1 MTREEFIKKYE
12 LNISVDGKIIRLFDE
27 KAEEYGKLV
36 EQHRKLGDLIEFW
49 LEERDN
55 NKDIFYVIDTFAT
68 EQEHNEYYK
77 EIRVHI
83 RKLIENHII
92 ENDLDKWVL
101 NLKKNDNERY
111 KFVINEAN
119 VKDVLKNIYKK
130 IFDEHRKTG
139 DLIDYLWEFSE
150 NFNLSLK
157 AICASYYNCQIPEE
171 VINQYDSFGLRR
183 LKDSANAER
192 LHNIENYPLE
202 HFILRSLLT
211 SEEDLALDRL
221 VSIISHIEENKNFKA
236 YKYDYKFTYIFKLSQ
251 SPKDSIEYRRY
262 QKIRNKI
269 TKTETLEKLDKSIA
283 KTILISRL
291 KKIGIIAGAAL
302 ILILVGAFAINRAVT
317 KNARMAKKE
326 AQRIERV
333 KVKKTK
339 DIKKA
344 QEYDLRQLE
353 KLSAK
358 KLSKQ
363 ELLVQTAEPTMYV
376 IAPMTYDT
384 KKFSQDNSHDSAMFG
399 FKTVDNSVERLGILE
414 TCITD
419 FENKVDELTGVSFL
433 DRSKISQIE
442 KEHKFQLGDWSNN
455 KKTAEVGKALNA
467 NILLFLDKFTYVD
480 AGSGQYRFE
489 AKFVDVNT
497 MQSSSFVVAYK
508 NPKKKIV
515 TPEVVSQIS
524 FRDFTPISTK
534 NDSFDDELYLKTQN
548 VIRTVQKKDMKIV
561 SPLGAVTKLQI
572 SEFDVNTPKTEFV
585 NASSISFDGFGEL
598 ELDSGS
604 EKKSYSYTFDAN
616 EIFIERNGYNFYTDG
631 KIGVLTVSTDGD
643 YEKFTVFTNNNRD
656 YYLRLGSVELEKAFV
671 NYYLQMVKQ

>member
-12 LNISVDGKIIRLFDE
+12 LNISVDGKIIKLFDE
-27 KAEEYGKLV
+27 KAEEYEKLV
-36 EQHRKLGDLIEFW
+36 EQHRKLGDLIQFW

-55 NKDIFYVIDTFAT
+55 NKDVFYIIDTFAT

-77 EIRVHI
+77 EIRSHI
-83 RKLIENHII
+83 KRLIENHII
-92 ENDLDKWVL
+92 ENDLDQWVL

-111 KFVINEAN
+111 KSVINEEN
-119 VKDVLKNIYKK
+119 VQEVLKDIYKK

-139 DLIDYLWEFSE
+139 DLIDYLWELSE
-150 NFNLSLK
+150 EFNLYFDCVTFESGF
-157 AICASYYNCQIPEE
+157 
-171 VINQYDSFGLRR
+171 V
-183 LKDSANAER
+183 SADKNT
-192 LHNIENYPLE
+192 LE
-202 HFILRSLLT
+202 SILLSLLKK
-211 SEEDLALDRL
+211 EEAADLGFVCDLDRNL
-221 VSIISHIEENKNFKA
+221 LATGVRGYNLRIKSII
-236 YKYDYKFTYIFKLSQ
+236 KLSQ
-251 SPKDSIEYRRY
+251 SPKDSIEYKRY
-262 QKIRNKI
+262 QKIRIKVTNK
-269 TKTETLEKLDKSIA
+269 EALENLDKA
-283 KTILISRL
+283 ILIPRL

-302 ILILVGAFAINRAVT
+302 ILILVGAFTINRAVT

-376 IAPMTYDT
+376 IAPMSYDT

-419 FENKVDELTGVSFL
+419 FENNVDEITGVSFL

-480 AGSGQYRFE
+480 SGSGQYRFE

-515 TPEVVSQIS
+515 TPEVISQIS

-534 NDSFDDELYLKTQN
+534 NDSLDDELYLKTQN

-561 SPLGAVTKLQI
+561 SPLGAVTKLQT
-572 SEFDVNTPKTEFV
+572 SEFDVNSPKTEFA
-585 NASSISFDGFGEL
+585 NASSIKFDGFGEL
-598 ELDSGS
+598 ELDLGN
-604 EKKSYSYTFDAN
+604 ETKSYSYTFDAN

-631 KIGVLTVSTDGD
+631 KIGVLTVKTDGG
-643 YEKFTVFTNNNRD
+643 YEKFDVFTDNNRE
-656 YYLRLGSVELEKAFV
+656 YYLRFGSVELEKAFV
-671 NYYLQMVKQ
+671 NYYLQMIKQ